1 MNHMTIRTRLVLLL
15 GGCVLL
21 AGCMPR
27 GYQADE
33 NLGQA
38 VKQDVAMQMAYPQG
52 IPALG
57 PPGLE
62 GQAAKANVDRYLFT
76 FIMPPAPVNALS
88 MGLGS
93 SGGGGQQM
101 MMNPSMLNGA
111 SP

>member
-1 MNHMTIRTRLVLLL
+1 MNHVTIRTVLILLL
-15 GGCVLL
+15 GGGALL
-21 AGCMPR
+21 AGCVPR

-33 NLGQA
+33 DLGQA
-38 VKQDVAMQMAYPQG
+38 IHQDVAMQVVYPQG
-52 IPALG
+52 IPAFA

-101 MMNPSMLNGA
+101 MMNPSMLNGT

>member
-1 MNHMTIRTRLVLLL
+1 MNRMIIRASLALLL
-15 GGCVLL
+15 GGGVLL
-21 AGCMPR
+21 AGCVPR
-27 GYQADE
+27 EYQASE

-38 VKQDVAMQMAYPQG
+38 VRQDVAMQVVYPQG
-52 IPALG
+52 IPAFA

-93 SGGGGQQM
+93 GGGGGQQM
-101 MMNPSMLNGA
+101 MMNPSMLNGT